1 MSPDAAGGP
10 HRRPR
15 TGPETYPHYPTYP
28 QADSACSDSKD
39 HETFNSW
46 PERPPG
52 NGRKIQ
58 PPAGKKRPLS
68 DEAHDLPAGRPEE
81 ARAKPKP
88 GGASLPTQA
97 ERGSE
102 GNPAAP
108 QSSEQGTA
116 KREFDEGNFNEVPS
130 PKRDD
135 PAPPG
140 TGHRT
145 RDSGGWWRHQPP
157 LSFGASSASGIP
169 FPAPFSRASSHAS
182 RGHRLPFISVPI
194 PACGRLGFW

>member
-46 PERPPG
+46 QERPPG

-116 KREFDEGNFNEVPS
+116 NGSSTKATSIKSRAPRETTLPPRAPVIEQGTVGAGGDTSPHYLLGHPPPRESPS
-130 PKRDD
+130 PRHS
-135 PAPPG
+135 PG
-140 TGHRT
+140 QAATLRGAT
-145 RDSGGWWRHQPP
+145 AS
-157 LSFGASSASGIP
+157 LSFR
-169 FPAPFSRASSHAS
+169 SRS
-182 RGHRLPFISVPI
+182 RLAG
-194 PACGRLGFW
+194 G